1 MGRGSQRWPRFRSGL
16 SSLFLGLGL
25 PHAGHHVSVKPPPV
39 FPAAGARAP
48 VCREG
53 RNSAGW
59 REEGHA
65 MKKWMRISKAL
76 QGRQRGRSVHSRAS
90 AASSSLPLFLSCR
103 LLCSCVA
110 QWFQVPFPAHC
121 LEAITSVT
129 APSSPPLLF
138 LLLCA
143 SLEGNTRG
151 FPGGSDCKESACN
164 EGDLGFTPEWGR
176 SPGEGNGNPLQYSC
190 LENSMDRGAWRAT
203 VYGVTKS
210 QIRLS
215 D

>member
-1 MGRGSQRWPRFRSGL
+1 MPS
-16 SSLFLGLGL
+16 
-25 PHAGHHVSVKPPPV
+25 AGYTRVCEATVTA
-39 FPAAGARAP
+39 FPAAAANAP
-48 VCREG
+48 VCEEL

-59 REEGHA
+59 RGEGHDI
-65 MKKWMRISKAL
+65 KKWMRISKAF
-76 QGRQRGRSVHSRAS
+76 QGRQRSCSVHSRAS

-103 LLCSCVA
+103 LLSSCVA

-121 LEAITSVT
+121 LEVITSVT

-138 LLLCA
+138 LPLCA

-190 LENSMDRGAWRAT
+190 LENSMDRGAWWAT
-203 VYGVTKS
+203 GYGVAKS

>member
-138 LLLCA
+138 LLLSA

-151 FPGGSDCKESACN
+151 FPGGSD
-164 EGDLGFTPEWGR
+164 
-176 SPGEGNGNPLQYSC
+176 
-190 LENSMDRGAWRAT
+190 
-203 VYGVTKS
+203 
-210 QIRLS
+210 
-215 D
+215 